1 VSTDSTEVRLAR
13 IEERMAG
20 VAMALADRTVEI
32 ERRLED
38 LNHAHAKNIADKA
51 FFVSEDKFGG
61 FVKEIQA
68 WQRQVDTQLSELS
81 GRAGGAIQVRN
92 TSQQNWVL
100 VLMGLALLVAT
111 AVAFLK

>member
-1 VSTDSTEVRLAR
+1 MSTDSTEVRLAR

-20 VAMALADRTVEI
+20 NERALIVQTADLA
-32 ERRLED
+32 RRLED

-100 VLMGLALLVAT
+100 VLMGLALLVAIG
-111 AVAFLK
+111 VAFFK